1 MNYFQGVDEN
11 SKLSLNKSYTN
22 KRTKFKITAALQK
35 ETPQEVM
42 IFNLFTIVHIFHY
55 RDKHFYRLKILSTLS
70 TKIGR
75 CTCRQQSSVS
85 WNPEKSWDTMPW
97 YRRFVHPLYS
107 DDFNWCIFFS
117 FQQIL
122 AQSKVSFA
130 PSIGMIKKC
139 IESLIDKQYIERTPN
154 SGDEYSYVA

>member
-85 WNPEKSWDTMPW
+85 
-97 YRRFVHPLYS
+97 
-107 DDFNWCIFFS
+107 
-117 FQQIL
+117 
-122 AQSKVSFA
+122 
-130 PSIGMIKKC
+130 
-139 IESLIDKQYIERTPN
+139 
-154 SGDEYSYVA
+154 